1 MKTGLDTPVI
11 IASLNREGGMKNLAL
26 GAAAVGLL
34 LLCVAIA
41 QGQDAVKVAPAHYQV
56 KVDNAQVRVIENTLA
71 PGEKD
76 PMHTHAGGWYY
87 VTKPGT
93 MKVVHADGQ
102 DHDMGSE
109 RRRRRLEWT
118 PKGLTPRRTSER
130 PPWGSCLRR
139 GEKAPPNPEKRRKIT
154 SNVTGR
160 EVLLKGLPAFRLK
173 I

>member
-76 PMHTHAGGWYY
+76 PMHTHPAGWYY

-93 MKVVHADGQ
+93 MKVVHADGKTTTWEAKEGEGGWM
-102 DHDMGSE
+102 DAEGPH
-109 RRRRRLEWT
+109 
-118 PKGLTPRRTSER
+118 TSENI
-130 PPWGSCLRR
+130 GKTTL
-139 GEKAPPNPEKRRKIT
+139 GFIL
-154 SNVTGR
+154 V
-160 EVLLKGLPAFRLK
+160 EVKSTAKSGK
-173 I
+173 TKKDNK